1 MFPSVLLQPLAGPSS
16 LEPGVQEE
24 KQHILPP
31 SFILSLPQR
40 RTHSIS
46 LQGCLIVD
54 VLRPEGMLSANTFL
68 FLKASQVAEATFP
81 LESAYGVTLS
91 TALWLLVDRG

>member
-1 MFPSVLLQPLAGPSS
+1 
-16 LEPGVQEE
+16 
-24 KQHILPP
+24 
-31 SFILSLPQR
+31 
-40 RTHSIS
+40 
-46 LQGCLIVD
+46 
-54 VLRPEGMLSANTFL
+54 MLSANTFL